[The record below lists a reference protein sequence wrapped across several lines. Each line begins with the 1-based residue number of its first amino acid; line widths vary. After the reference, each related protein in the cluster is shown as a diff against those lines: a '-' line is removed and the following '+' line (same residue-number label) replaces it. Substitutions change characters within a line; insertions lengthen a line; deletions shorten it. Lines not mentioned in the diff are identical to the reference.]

1 MTNMPQL
8 LDETLDNIL
17 QHGSD
22 IDILKAV
29 GLAQS
34 FILKVKYKKLSE
46 TDLEALSEREP
57 YMRDCA
63 RARLVEQ
70 SERLSRRDRSKV
82 GVCSGTI
89 VAGNALLRVIVKCS
103 EIP

>member
-1 MTNMPQL
+1 MPQL

-46 TDLEALSEREP
+46 TDLEAL
-57 YMRDCA
+57 
-63 RARLVEQ
+63 LVEAQ
-70 SERLSRRDRSKV
+70 LSKDRKTLTEIAKYGPEKLSIAAREALAAPNTRR
-82 GVCSGTI
+82 I
-89 VAGNALLRVIVKCS
+89 
-103 EIP
+103 